1 MTKYALLAF
10 AFLAIGCTS
19 VKVQPVDSTLPILHV
34 CIRQNPQVEV
44 SDFLHVLQD
53 GFERHGIGT
62 EVYYGNRPRHCEY
75 ILTYTALRSWDL
87 KTYLS
92 HAELR
97 LQRGGQQI
105 ASADYHLRAK
115 GGLSLTKFAGT
126 KSKMDP
132 VIDKLLAGN

>member
-1 MTKYALLAF
+1 LF
-10 AFLAIGCTS
+10 FLVVGCTS
-19 VKVQPVDSTLPILHV
+19 VKVQPVDPSLPILHV
-34 CIRQNPQVEV
+34 CIRQNPQVQV
-44 SDFLHVLQD
+44 SDFLQVLQE

-75 ILTYTALRSWDL
+75 ILTYTARRSWDL

-92 HAELR
+92 LAELR

-115 GGLSLTKFAGT
+115 GGLALTKFAGT

-132 VIDKLLAGN
+132 VIDELLTGN

>member
-1 MTKYALLAF
+1 MTRY
-10 AFLAIGCTS
+10 AFLTLVFLVAGCTS
-19 VKVQPVDSTLPILHV
+19 VKVQPVDPSLTILHV

-44 SDFLHVLQD
+44 
-53 GFERHGIGT
+53 

-75 ILTYTALRSWDL
+75 ILTYSARRSWDL

-92 HAELR
+92 QAELR
-97 LQRGGQQI
+97 LLRRGQQI

-132 VIDKLLAGN
+132 VIDKLLSGS